1 MGGGGVLSYLPIVVV
16 VRRFDV
22 FLYQV
27 GLHGNE
33 KVTCCTVGSLHL
45 PHEVLHTEICTQAF
59 SVRSQPNVLLMLL
72 LMLMLLLLLLRT
84 PGEVLLPVHLA
95 DGSTV
100 VLQLTHPLLRLFE
113 FVLQI
118 LLQTFQCT
126 GY

>member
-1 MGGGGVLSYLPIVVV
+1 M
-16 VRRFDV
+16 

-33 KVTCCTVGSLHL
+33 KVTCRTVGSFHL
-45 PHEVLHTEICTQAF
+45 PHEVLHTELCAQAF
-59 SVRSQPNVLLMLL
+59 NICNRQETKSTYTQ
-72 LMLMLLLLLLRT
+72 LLLLT

-100 VLQLTHPLLRLFE
+100 VFQLANPLLCLFE

-118 LLQTFQCT
+118 LLQKF
-126 GY
+126 